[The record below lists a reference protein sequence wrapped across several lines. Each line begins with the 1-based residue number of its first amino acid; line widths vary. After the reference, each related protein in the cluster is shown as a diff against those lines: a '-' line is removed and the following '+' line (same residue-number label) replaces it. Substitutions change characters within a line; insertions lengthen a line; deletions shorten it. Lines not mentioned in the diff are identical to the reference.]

1 MYPFSFCIMIYLE
14 VNIIKPN
21 NTNNRVNKNGDDIIN
36 DDIRAKE
43 LLVISSTGEQ
53 LGVMQKRAALE
64 EAYAKGLDLVL
75 VAPDAKPPV
84 AKIMDYSKYRYE
96 QQKKL
101 KEIKKNQKVIK
112 VKEIRLSPTIDTHD
126 FNTRVKNASKFLKD
140 GDKVKV
146 TLRFAGR
153 MITHQEVGKE
163 VMVKFADALKDAA
176 NIESA
181 IKLDGKTLYMVL
193 SAKNN

>member
-1 MYPFSFCIMIYLE
+1 M
-14 VNIIKPN
+14 N
-21 NTNNRVNKNGDDIIN
+21 NKVNKTSDDIVN
-36 DDIRAKE
+36 EDIRAKE

-53 LGVMQKRAALE
+53 LGVLQKRQALE
-64 EAYAKGLDLVL
+64 EAYSRGMDLVL

-112 VKEIRLSPTIDTHD
+112 VKEVRLSPTIDTHD
-126 FNTRVKNASKFLKD
+126 FNTRVRSAEKFLKD

-146 TLRFAGR
+146 TLRFNGR

-163 VMVKFADALKDAA
+163 VMEKFADALKDAA

-181 IKLDGKTLYMVL
+181 IKLDGKTMFMVL